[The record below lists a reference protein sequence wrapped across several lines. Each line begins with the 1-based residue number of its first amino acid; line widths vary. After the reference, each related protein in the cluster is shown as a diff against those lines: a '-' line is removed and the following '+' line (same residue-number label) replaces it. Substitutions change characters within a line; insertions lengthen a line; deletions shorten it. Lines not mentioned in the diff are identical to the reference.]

1 MSATPAAQLTAA
13 PSRAVGGAAGAPVVA
28 STGASPEP
36 TPANLVEL
44 PSSQAD
50 YLHNAKP
57 TYPPLSK
64 RLGEQGQ
71 VLVRVLIGSDGVAL
85 KAELKQSSGFERL
98 DQAALG
104 AAMRWRYL
112 PGRRGGVP
120 ETMWFTAPITF
131 ALD

>member
-1 MSATPAAQLTAA
+1 
-13 PSRAVGGAAGAPVVA
+13 VVA

-36 TPANLVEL
+36 TPANHIEL

-50 YLHNAKP
+50 YLHNPKP
-57 TYPPLSK
+57 PYPPLSK

-71 VLVRVLIGSDGVAL
+71 VLVRVLIGTDGVAL

-98 DQAALG
+98 DQAALA